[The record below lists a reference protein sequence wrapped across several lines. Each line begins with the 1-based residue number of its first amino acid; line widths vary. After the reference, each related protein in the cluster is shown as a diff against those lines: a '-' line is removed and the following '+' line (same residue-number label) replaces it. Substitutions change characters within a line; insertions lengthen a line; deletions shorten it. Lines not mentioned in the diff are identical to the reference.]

1 MQKSY
6 SIYETKSKFS
16 EILRIVKSGKRI
28 VVSERGKPI
37 AEIVPF
43 VADEGF
49 SDRLDYLV
57 NHGNLI
63 KARSDQGFGLYQ
75 SLDGALER
83 FLAERD

>member
-16 EILRIVKSGKRI
+16 EILRAVKSGKRI

-49 SDRLDYLV
+49 SLCFFERTPP
-57 NHGNLI
+57 
-63 KARSDQGFGLYQ
+63 KAGFFY
-75 SLDGALER
+75 R
-83 FLAERD
+83 YFK